1 MRQYGINNNYFLYEK
16 DCFITLL
23 ACMTEILSAMCA
35 VTYVMSGDTF
45 SAILPNP
52 CATYTLSDKVI
63 GHFDFLK
70 SMLGNFR
77 EA

>member
-1 MRQYGINNNYFLYEK
+1 
-16 DCFITLL
+16 
-23 ACMTEILSAMCA
+23 MTEILSAMCA